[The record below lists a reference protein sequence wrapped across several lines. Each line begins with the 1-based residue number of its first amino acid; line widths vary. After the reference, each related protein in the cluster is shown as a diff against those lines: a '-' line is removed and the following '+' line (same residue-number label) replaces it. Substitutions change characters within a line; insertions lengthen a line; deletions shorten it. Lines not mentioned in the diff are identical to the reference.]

1 MEEKTSWTPAAAVLA
16 TASAT
21 GRAERSAAT
30 VRFCLTWGLMCSCCS
45 PQSCRSLA
53 AAAATAVCAVPGTSA
68 ADAAA
73 TAATKDCTRVSLH
86 ICSRWSP
93 SWREQHQPSAAF
105 DNSSDCTASV
115 CERTGEA
122 EAPLSVSELAN
133 AAAAT
138 LLQSGDDPEDLLP
151 LNNDSCSRGNDES
164 HVVCRFLLSLPP
176 NSYYKGLLRAS
187 DIHRPLRSSTAA
199 ALSLAT
205 ALGGSCS
212 SACGST
218 ASNVCLVL
226 HRAAPHTATTSHS
239 LGPAQAMT
247 AVAPGSGEDSA
258 GLLLSMVLCSSSLM
272 HVPLCRPLELRE
284 VSAAVASRSFFAA
297 ALVQQKMHELLFQ
310 QLRAASTEAL
320 QQLQQNMRSME
331 AAANAAQNQ
340 RELLLLSCCRL
351 LNEKKQRC
359 KELQQELLLQQMQP
373 QDTAMQ
379 FERQER
385 QQQHGHVQKPQR
397 NIPAKR
403 KGKQKTIMLAAGSP
417 LAGEALS
424 GGGTNHATNGS
435 KIAHSGSSS
444 ASARAASFPAT
455 EAQHVEG
462 TATASAAVHPAA
474 TTAVADVPITA
485 EAAATTPAGMV
496 TDSSLHTN
504 VVFRAR
510 ELVPLALEQ
519 IQVKEEQTTE
529 PAKSTQQQQREQQ
542 RHLQQ
547 HQVQHHEQYAEQ
559 KEHQKAPEGKQSDSL
574 QQLLLQLLSHQPD
587 EVQQRRFQ
595 QEIDKQEQ
603 SCLHYQPANSPPQ
616 LQEQQRGQLHW
627 EKREQQ
633 GQQGVLPQMQ
643 QHQHELVRS
652 QDVGETLASTQKLHD
667 SDAEENEGKAL
678 IYGAATS
685 AVPVSTRS
693 HALHVSASAQ
703 TNADEVKASG
713 AEADTAARE

>member
-1 MEEKTSWTPAAAVLA
+1 MEEKTSGTPAAAMLA

-21 GRAERSAAT
+21 GGAEGSAAT
-30 VRFCLTWGLMCSCCS
+30 VRFCVTWGLMCSCCS
-45 PQSCRSLA
+45 PQSCKSLT
-53 AAAATAVCAVPGTSA
+53 AAATTAVGAVPGISA
-68 ADAAA
+68 AEAGA
-73 TAATKDCTRVSLH
+73 TAAPKGCTRVSLR

-105 DNSSDCTASV
+105 DNSSDCIASV
-115 CERTGEA
+115 CEGAREA
-122 EAPLSVSELAN
+122 EASLSVSELAN

-151 LNNDSCSRGNDES
+151 LNNDSYSRGNVES
-164 HVVCRFLLSLPP
+164 HFVCRFLLSLPP
-176 NSYYKGLLRAS
+176 NSFYKGSLRTS

-212 SACGST
+212 SACDST
-218 ASNVCLVL
+218 TSNVCLVL

-239 LGPAQAMT
+239 LDPAQAMT
-247 AVAPGSGEDSA
+247 AVAPGSGEGSA
-258 GLLLSMVLCSSSLM
+258 DLLLSMVLYGSSLM

-284 VSAAVASRSFFAA
+284 VPAAVASRSFFAA
-297 ALVQQKMHELLFQ
+297 ALAQQKMHELLFQ

-320 QQLQQNMRSME
+320 QQLQQTMRSME

-359 KELQQELLLQQMQP
+359 KELQQELLLQQTQP
-373 QDTAMQ
+373 QDTEMQ
-379 FERQER
+379 CERQGQ
-385 QQQHGHVQKPQR
+385 QQQHTRVQNPQR
-397 NIPAKR
+397 SIPAKR

-417 LAGEALS
+417 LAVEALS
-424 GGGTNHATNGS
+424 GEGTNHATNRSQIAQS
-435 KIAHSGSSS
+435 KYHGGSS

-455 EAQHVEG
+455 EAQHVKG
-462 TATASAAVHPAA
+462 TATAPVAVHPAA
-474 TTAVADVPITA
+474 TTAVGDVPITA
-485 EAAATTPAGMV
+485 AAAPAGMV
-496 TDSSLHTN
+496 TDASLHTH
-504 VVFRAR
+504 VVFRAP

-529 PAKSTQQQQREQQ
+529 PAKCAQQQQKEQQ
-542 RHLQQ
+542 HHLQQ
-547 HQVQHHEQYAEQ
+547 HQVQHHEQHAEQ

-574 QQLLLQLLSHQPD
+574 HQLLLQLLSHQPD
-587 EVQQRRFQ
+587 EGHQRQLQ
-595 QEIDKQEQ
+595 QEIDKQEEP
-603 SCLHYQPANSPPQ
+603 SLHCQPTNSPTQ
-616 LQEQQRGQLHW
+616 LQEQQHSQLHW

-643 QHQHELVRS
+643 QHQHEYVRF

-667 SDAEENEGKAL
+667 SNAEENEDKAL
-678 IYGAATS
+678 IYGTASS

-693 HALHVSASAQ
+693 HVLHVSSAQ
-703 TNADEVKASG
+703 TNADEIKASV
-713 AEADTAARE
+713 AEADTAATE